1 MRLQSDPT
9 VKYGLEKL
17 HKLKIKT
24 IKKSH
29 LKIDH
34 PWNTYTRNGLPIT
47 PFATR
52 KKSIIAALNPLIQI
66 IYILLQIKKEGIF
79 LPKT

>member
-24 IKKSH
+24 IKKSF
-29 LKIDH
+29 K
-34 PWNTYTRNGLPIT
+34 N
-47 PFATR
+47 
-52 KKSIIAALNPLIQI
+52 
-66 IYILLQIKKEGIF
+66 
-79 LPKT
+79 